1 MFSIR
6 NYYISLCFAKLAN
19 FTNTETVVH
28 NYMKQE
34 IRKTNNNQ
42 HPSDAPELIRGG
54 MVGAAIFTDS
64 RVPKN

>member
-28 NYMKQE
+28 NYLKQG

-42 HPSDAPELIRGG
+42 HPPDAQELISGG
-54 MVGAAIFTDS
+54 MVVAAIFTDS
-64 RVPKN
+64 RMPKN

>member
-28 NYMKQE
+28 NYLKQG

-42 HPSDAPELIRGG
+42 HPLDAPELIGGG

-64 RVPKN
+64 RMPKN